1 MGRHKHIRDT
11 GILNTDKN
19 RFYANILI
27 NDNSECI
34 EWKGTMKSNGYGQF
48 KTLNKKWFHAHRYS
62 YELFIGKITKN
73 MCVLHQCDNRKCV
86 NPNHLWLGT
95 KKDNTQ
101 DMINK
106 NRKII
111 LPLKGEMN
119 GMSKLKE
126 HDIKTIRSSYSIK
139 NNCTEL
145 SKIYRVSISTIDR
158 IVRNITWRNI

>member
-1 MGRHKHIRDT
+1 MGRHKCIRDT

-19 RFYANILI
+19 RFYSNILI
-27 NDNSECI
+27 NGESECI

-48 KTLNKKWFHAHRYS
+48 KTLNKKWLHAHRYS
-62 YELFIGKITKN
+62 YELFVGKIIKN

-106 NRKII
+106 NRKVV
-111 LPLKGEMN
+111 LALKGEMN

-126 HDIKTIRSSYSIK
+126 QDIKTIRNSYSSK